1 MPTAGPTLFPKGIRG
16 KKEHA
21 PYTVIW
27 LILKFFLFAFLPGA
41 KQIKLLNTLA
51 PQKEEQ
57 IHRQASKKSLSAFFS
72 SQKPDHRTV
81 SSSFQRLKS
90 VTAPLLCDNF

>member
-72 SQKPDHRTV
+72 
-81 SSSFQRLKS
+81 LKS
-90 VTAPLLCDNF
+90 RTIEPSAAHSSD